1 MALHVTN
8 TANVIDNGT
17 LNLDDAAGV
26 ATAVVGGTTYLFVP
40 GPLDNGVSV
49 FAVGPTGTLT
59 NVGNVSDDGTLELA
73 QAAGVATAVVG
84 GTTYL
89 FVAGLVDDGVS
100 VFSVA
105 ADGTLTNVDNV
116 GDDATRELNGAIGV
130 TTAAIAGTTYLFV
143 TGLFDDGISV
153 FSVAAD
159 GTLTSVDDVS
169 DDATVELDAPHV
181 AATAVVGGATYLF
194 VPAAID
200 DGISVF
206 AVANDGTLA
215 NVGNVGDDATL
226 ELDGAVGATTAVVG
240 GVTYLFVSGG
250 EDDGVSVFSVAADG
264 SLTNVDNVADDAT
277 LGLDG
282 AGFMS
287 TAVIGGVTYLFVGAF
302 SDDAV
307 TVFRIGA
314 DGTLT
319 HDSTIA
325 DGGARELD
333 AVTCVTIAS
342 IGGTPHLFAA
352 GQFDDGVSVFAL
364 AGSVASL
371 GDVLWQHND
380 GTVATAARE
389 LPSISSVWQIEGAG
403 DFDADGDADILW
415 RHDGGQV
422 VTWEMQNGQLL
433 ATHSLAVGSGG
444 WGIEHL
450 GDFDGDGDADILWRH
465 TGGAVV
471 TWEMEDGAFVRTHSI
486 ASAPP
491 AWRIDGT
498 GDFDGD
504 GDADI
509 LWRHTTAGAVV
520 TWEMEDGEFVQSHSI
535 ASASTAWQIRGTG
548 DFDGDGDADILW
560 HHTNGAVV
568 FWEMQGGALVTNRNL
583 PAVGT
588 SWQIRGTEDFDSDG
602 DADILW
608 RNDDGTVVTWQM
620 QDGALARTENFGQVS
635 NSWQI
640 RGTGEFDLV

>member
-8 TANVIDNGT
+8 TANVTDDGT
-17 LNLDDAAGV
+17 LNLNDAAGT

-40 GPLDNGVSV
+40 GPADNGVSV

-59 NVGNVSDDGTLELA
+59 NVDNVTDDAPLELE

-89 FVAGLVDDGVS
+89 FVAGLADDGVS

-105 ADGTLTNVDNV
+105 ADGTLANVDNV
-116 GDDATRELNGAIGV
+116 GDDATRELIGAIGV

-143 TGLFDDGISV
+143 VGLFDDGISV
-153 FSVAAD
+153 FSVASD
-159 GTLTSVDDVS
+159 GTLTSVEDVG
-169 DDATVELDAPHV
+169 DDATLELNAPHV
-181 AATAVVGGATYLF
+181 AATAVVGGTTYLF
-194 VPAAID
+194 VPGAID
-200 DGISVF
+200 DGVSVF
-206 AVANDGTLA
+206 AVANDGTLQ
-215 NVGNVGDDATL
+215 NVEIVSDDATL
-226 ELDGAVGATTAVVG
+226 EIDGAVGATTAVVG
-240 GVTYLFVSGG
+240 GMTYLFVSGG
-250 EDDGVSVFSVAADG
+250 EDDGLSVFAVAADG
-264 SLTNVDNVADDAT
+264 TLTNVDNVSDDAT

-287 TAVIGGVTYLFVGAF
+287 TAVIDGVTYLLVGAF
-302 SDDAV
+302 SDDAI
-307 TVFRIGA
+307 TVFRVAA

-319 HDSTIA
+319 HDSTIG

-333 AVTCVTIAS
+333 AVTGVTIAS
-342 IGGTPHLFAA
+342 IGGTPLLFAA

-364 AGSVASL
+364 ASGVASL
-371 GDVLWQHND
+371 GDVLWQHSD
-380 GTVATAARE
+380 GTVAIAARE
-389 LPSISSVWQIEGAG
+389 LPSISNNWQIEGTG

-415 RHDGGQV
+415 HATDGRV

-433 ATHSLAVGSGG
+433 ATHTIAVGSGG

-471 TWEMEDGAFVRTHSI
+471 TWEMENGDFVRTHSI
-486 ASAPP
+486 ASASTV
-491 AWRIDGT
+491 WRIDGT
-498 GDFDGD
+498 GDFDRD

-509 LWRHTTAGAVV
+509 LWRHTTAGTVV
-520 TWEMEDGEFVQSHSI
+520 TWEMENGALVRTHTI
-535 ASASTAWQIRGTG
+535 ASASTDWQIRGTG

-560 HHTNGAVV
+560 HHGGGAVV
-568 FWEMQGGALVTNRNL
+568 LWQMQGGALVTTRSL

-602 DADILW
+602 DSDILW
-608 RNDDGTVVTWQM
+608 RNSDGTLVTWTM
-620 QDGALARTENFGQVS
+620 QSGALVRTESFGQIS